1 MLKHSTIEKA
11 APFCQVE
18 QEQVVTVHDVS
29 SVYHVPMVL
38 SGQGLDRSLAK
49 ILKLDDMKIPR
60 KSRSARYKELAI
72 LEASYNDTDS
82 REDRDY
88 CSGRQG
94 RNNPN
99 TKPCK
104 GGPAIDA
111 TWKRTNSNERRRE
124 CELR

>member
-18 QEQVVTVHDVS
+18 QEQFVAVHDVS
-29 SVYHVPMVL
+29 SVYHVLMAL
-38 SGQGLDRSLAK
+38 RGQGLDRSLAK

-94 RNNPN
+94 RNNPK

-104 GGPAIDA
+104 GGPATDA
-111 TWKRTNSNERRRE
+111 TWKRTSANERTAKRE
-124 CELR
+124 